1 MGRSPTP
8 DPSIGVFETMLV
20 VDGTPIELDRH
31 LERLAASVEQLYRAG
46 LPDGAAEVVQ
56 ASARGVELGRLR
68 LDARPDAAEVALEAR
83 AVAIDAAILLPPW
96 ERGAELATAEVV
108 DWHGAHKW
116 ADRALL
122 DALDKAAAPA
132 TALLVDANGA
142 VLETTRANLFAVRP
156 DGSVVTPPADGRVL
170 PGVTRSL
177 AIEIARAAGVEVVE
191 AEIKRADLEAASE
204 IFTTGSVRGVEPVRS
219 IDEQTIGGSEP
230 GVAATIAAALRERW
244 LGDRRPA
251 HRQPAV

>member
-1 MGRSPTP
+1 
-8 DPSIGVFETMLV
+8 MLV
-20 VDGTPIELDRH
+20 VDSTPIELDRH
-31 LERLAASVEQLYRAG
+31 LERLASSVGQLYGAS
-46 LPDGAAEVVQ
+46 LPGGAADIVR

-68 LDARPDAAEVALEAR
+68 LDARPDAAEVALEVR

-122 DALDKAAAPA
+122 DALDAAAAPA
-132 TALLVDANGA
+132 TALLVDAGGA
-142 VLETTRANLFAVRP
+142 VLETTRANVFAVRP
-156 DGSVVTPPADGRVL
+156 DGSVVTPPADGRIL

-177 AIEIARAAGVEVVE
+177 AIEIASAAGVDVVA
-191 AEIKRADLEAASE
+191 AEIARADIDTAREV
-204 IFTTGSVRGVEPVRS
+204 FTTGSVRGVEPVRS
-219 IDEQTIGGSEP
+219 IDGRMVGGPEP

-244 LGDRRPA
+244 LGDRRRA
-251 HRQPAV
+251 HGRPAV